1 MARIRIDLP
10 EKFFFSC
17 FLPVRITDINYG
29 NHVGNDA
36 FISILHEARV
46 QFLASIGYSEL
57 NIDGNGLIIADLEI
71 VFKSQSFY
79 GDVLK
84 VEIATENITNTSFDL
99 YYQISTEREITI
111 VIAKAKTA
119 QVCYNYQHKRIAKLS
134 DKFIEAI
141 GSTA

>member
-1 MARIRIDLP
+1 ML
-10 EKFFFSC
+10 F
-17 FLPVRITDINYG
+17 
-29 NHVGNDA
+29 
-36 FISILHEARV
+36 SILHEARV

-57 NIDGNGLIIADLEI
+57 NIDGNGLIMADLEI